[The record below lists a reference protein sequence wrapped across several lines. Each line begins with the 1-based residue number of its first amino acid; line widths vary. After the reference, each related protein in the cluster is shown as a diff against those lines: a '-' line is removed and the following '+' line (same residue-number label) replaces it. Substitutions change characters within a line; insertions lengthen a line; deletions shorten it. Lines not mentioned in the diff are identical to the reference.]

1 MLEAN
6 DSLADFGCLQTE
18 EIIKWSIMDNY
29 KTHKGIVTEKL
40 RAAVGKS
47 HISFNTSETTHFLQQ
62 PSGTE
67 GGSSGQKAW
76 NTMEIRDVK
85 MMGHRIR
92 EIGKEELNLPEFE
105 VDVGR
110 PLLNY

>member
-1 MLEAN
+1 
-6 DSLADFGCLQTE
+6 
-18 EIIKWSIMDNY
+18 
-29 KTHKGIVTEKL
+29 
-40 RAAVGKS
+40 
-47 HISFNTSETTHFLQQ
+47 
-62 PSGTE
+62 
-67 GGSSGQKAW
+67 
-76 NTMEIRDVK
+76 MEIRDVK